1 MARKT
6 KNISFS
12 EHEMDI
18 YNFLCECDN
27 ASALIKKLVY
37 NYMHGIGNDVGSVVT
52 KKQETK
58 VESKNTLTEEEIKKK
73 ELYDKIS
80 F

>member
-1 MARKT
+1 
-6 KNISFS
+6 
-12 EHEMDI
+12 MDI

-37 NYMHGIGNDVGSVVT
+37 NYMYGIGNT
-52 KKQETK
+52 EIAKPKEEPK
-58 VESKNTLTEEEIKKK
+58 EALTEEEIKKK
-73 ELYDKIS
+73 ELFDKIQ

>member
-37 NYMHGIGNDVGSVVT
+37 NYMYGIGNTEIAIET
-52 KKQETK
+52 KK
-58 VESKNTLTEEEIKKK
+58 SKPKEEPKEALTEEEIKKK
-73 ELYDKIS
+73 ELFDKIQ